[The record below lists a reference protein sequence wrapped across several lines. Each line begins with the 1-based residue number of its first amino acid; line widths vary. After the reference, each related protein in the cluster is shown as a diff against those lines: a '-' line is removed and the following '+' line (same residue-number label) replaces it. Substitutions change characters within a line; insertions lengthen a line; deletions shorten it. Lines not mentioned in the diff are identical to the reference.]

1 MRKYV
6 QKGISLALVMTMST
20 WCLSGCGTT
29 NTQSKKTEKKQTEAS
44 DTIKQSDLQTLL
56 SSKIGDT
63 ANTEKKET
71 VFVEMDPSGEV
82 TKTTV
87 SDTLKVSDKDSISD
101 VSNLDNITNLSGD
114 EKYTTDEN
122 GNIVWENKGKDI
134 YSYTNFPYI
143 DKNPFITVTRQ

>member
-1 MRKYV
+1 MKKYV

-71 VFVEMDPSGEV
+71 VFVEMDPSGKV

-87 SDTLKVSDKDSISD
+87 SDTLQVSDKDSISD

-114 EKYTTDEN
+114 EK
-122 GNIVWENKGKDI
+122 
-134 YSYTNFPYI
+134 
-143 DKNPFITVTRQ
+143 